1 MQSTLRSPWP
11 LPQVTHHQAA
21 AQRLRMAAAGE
32 RESSGGEAA
41 GAGELIPSHSSNP
54 CCLASHGTM
63 ERVVMHIWI

>member
-32 RESSGGEAA
+32 RESSGEGEAA
-41 GAGELIPSHSSNP
+41 GGGELYLP
-54 CCLASHGTM
+54 
-63 ERVVMHIWI
+63 